1 MLTNYDIREREVRLI
16 DENGTQLG
24 IVPTPKAMSIA
35 DGKNLDLVMIS
46 PQANPPV
53 CKLMNYSKYRFDQI
67 KREKE
72 ERKNRKNVELKE
84 IRLSAV
90 IDVGDV
96 EIKSKKAREFILDGQ
111 KVRLSILMR
120 GRQQAHPEIS
130 VKVMEDFFEK
140 VSDIAQME
148 KKPNQMGR
156 TITMIIAP
164 IIKK

>member
-1 MLTNYDIREREVRLI
+1 LLTNYDIREREVRLI